1 MNRARG
7 HSHSHKRPERVGD
20 LLRDEI
26 AGILRSHLSDPR
38 LQLLGVT
45 AVEVS
50 GDLQHAR
57 VFLSSLDP
65 QADWPALLRV
75 LDRASGY
82 VRGELGRR
90 RLGLRHLPELTF
102 QPDRSIEHGS
112 RIASILRELPADGP
126 PSPASDPSDSS
137 SSSDSSDPRE
147 ESAHE

>member
-7 HSHSHKRPERVGD
+7 HHGHKRPERVGD

-26 AGILRSHLSDPR
+26 AAILRSHLSDPR

-65 QADWPALLRV
+65 NADWPAPLRG
-75 LDRASGY
+75 LERASGY
-82 VRGELGRR
+82 VRGERGRPRPVVR
-90 RLGLRHLPELTF
+90 RLPELTF
-102 QPDRSIEHGS
+102 VPDRSIEHGS
-112 RIASILRELPADGP
+112 RIATILKELPSAEDLRSEAP
-126 PSPASDPSDSS
+126 DS
-137 SSSDSSDPRE
+137 
-147 ESAHE
+147 

>member
-1 MNRARG
+1 MNRER
-7 HSHSHKRPERVGD
+7 SPKRPERVGD

-26 AGILRSHLSDPR
+26 ALILRSHLSDPR

-65 QADWPALLRV
+65 NANWPALIRV
-75 LDRASGY
+75 LDRASGF

-90 RLGLRHLPELTF
+90 RLGLRHLPELQFT
-102 QPDRSIEHGS
+102 PDRSIEHGS
-112 RIASILRELPADGP
+112 RIAAILRELPAEEPTP
-126 PSPASDPSDSS
+126 PGSDPA
-137 SSSDSSDPRE
+137 DPRE
-147 ESAHE
+147 ESARE

>member
-1 MNRARG
+1 MNRPR
-7 HSHSHKRPERVGD
+7 SHKRPERVGD

-26 AGILRSHLSDPR
+26 AAILRSSLGDPR

-57 VFLSSLDP
+57 VFVSALDP
-65 QADWPALLRV
+65 AADVPALVRV
-75 LDRASGY
+75 LGRAAGY

-102 QPDRSIEHGS
+102 VPDRSIEHGS
-112 RIASILRELPADGP
+112 RIASLLRELPEEERP
-126 PSPASDPSDSS
+126 PGSEPTTGSG
-137 SSSDSSDPRE
+137 E
-147 ESAHE
+147 EN

>member
-7 HSHSHKRPERVGD
+7 HHGHKRPERVGD

-26 AGILRSHLSDPR
+26 AAILRSHLSDPR

-65 QADWPALLRV
+65 NADWPALLRV
-75 LDRASGY
+75 LERASGY
-82 VRGELGRR
+82 VRGELGRA
-90 RLGLRHLPELTF
+90 RLGLKHLPELTF
-102 QPDRSIEHGS
+102 LPDCSIEHGS
-112 RIASILRELPADGP
+112 RFATMLKQEHARAIVEV
-126 PSPASDPSDSS
+126 
-137 SSSDSSDPRE
+137 
-147 ESAHE
+147 

>member
-1 MNRARG
+1 MNRER
-7 HSHSHKRPERVGD
+7 SPKRPERVGD

-26 AGILRSHLSDPR
+26 AAILRTHLSDPR

-65 QADWPALLRV
+65 NADWPALLSV
-75 LDRASGY
+75 LERASGY

-90 RLGLRHLPELTF
+90 RLGLKHLPELAFT
-102 QPDRSIEHGS
+102 PDRSIEHGS
-112 RIASILRELPADGP
+112 RIATILKELPP
-126 PSPASDPSDSS
+126 VETPAPESEAPDS
-137 SSSDSSDPRE
+137 RE
-147 ESAHE
+147 ESARE

>member
-1 MNRARG
+1 MNRA
-7 HSHSHKRPERVGD
+7 HSHKRPERVGD

-26 AGILRSHLSDPR
+26 AGILRTHLSDPR

-65 QADWPALLRV
+65 HADWPSLLRV
-75 LDRASGY
+75 LERASGY

-90 RLGLRHLPELTF
+90 RLGLRHLPELAF
-102 QPDRSIEHGS
+102 VPDRSIEHGS
-112 RIASILRELPADGP
+112 RIAAILKELPADAP
-126 PSPASDPSDSS
+126 APESPEGSDP
-137 SSSDSSDPRE
+137 SDPRE
-147 ESAHE
+147 ESARE